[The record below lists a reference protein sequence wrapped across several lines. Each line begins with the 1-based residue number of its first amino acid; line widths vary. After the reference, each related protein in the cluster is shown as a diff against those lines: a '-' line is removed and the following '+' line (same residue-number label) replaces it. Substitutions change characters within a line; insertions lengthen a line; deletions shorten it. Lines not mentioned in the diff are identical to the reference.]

1 MNRKE
6 EEKTEKEMNDLR
18 YVSKSE
24 YNRVISDMKTELKL
38 LGSRFDT
45 FSSSFKELKE
55 VVQQMSKTMQAIVYQ
70 DKVIKDHEERL
81 DKHEERMDNI
91 EKNYSATVREKVV
104 WFWRVVYVTVIFLLL
119 ELIKS
124 LFGWHINLDKIMKIF
139 IH

>member
-1 MNRKE
+1 MNKK
-6 EEKTEKEMNDLR
+6 EEKTAKEMNDLR

-24 YNRVISDMKTELKL
+24 YNKVISDMKTELKL

-124 LFGWHINLDKIMKIF
+124 LFGWNVNLDKIIKMF

>member
-1 MNRKE
+1 MNKK
-6 EEKTEKEMNDLR
+6 EEKTAKEMNDLR

-24 YNRVISDMKTELKL
+24 YNKVISDMKTELKL

-70 DKVIKDHEERL
+70 DKIIQDHEERL

-124 LFGWHINLDKIMKIF
+124 LFGWNVNLDKIIKMF

>member
-1 MNRKE
+1 MNKK
-6 EEKTEKEMNDLR
+6 EEKTAKEMNDLR

-24 YNRVISDMKTELKL
+24 YNKVISDMKTELKL

-119 ELIKS
+119 ELNIFS
-124 LFGWHINLDKIMKIF
+124 TIFLAVPDGASFLNL
-139 IH
+139 